1 MSLRHPANEPPRR
14 RAAGE
19 QTLQAEKRLRF
30 GLLSPTLK
38 ELEDAMRFTVEEYR
52 ERRRRFTLAMDSRC
66 PRWETAVFIDNVN
79 QFYFTGTMHDG
90 LLFIRKDAASPGG
103 SRLLY
108 GVRRSFARAK
118 MESPLFTGPAE
129 SGLPEEIMPISSY
142 RDIAEKFKGALELS
156 GEPGS
161 VYIEGDTMP
170 VVVLERL
177 RKYFPARS
185 PAFLDAV
192 IRTVRAVKSEAELDL
207 IRLSGERHRI
217 LLEERVPSLL
227 SEGMS
232 EAEFMG
238 DLSAEMY
245 RLGYQG
251 LARFHQGQAE
261 MPIGQI
267 GFGVNSLY
275 PSRFDGP
282 GGMRGGGAAA
292 PLGAG
297 ETTLKKGDAVF
308 VDIAFGIE
316 GYHTDKTQ
324 VYFFGGEPPGEFK
337 KAHQFCVEIQKRMA
351 ALLVPGEIPSKIY
364 KDIMASLDKSEL
376 DCFMGVDNDHR
387 VKFLGHGTGLNVDDF
402 PVIAAG
408 FDEALEENMV
418 IALEPKKGVKHI
430 GLSGVE
436 DTYIVKEGGARCV
449 TGGGRG
455 IIRV

>member
-1 MSLRHPANEPPRR
+1 MN
-14 RAAGE
+14 
-19 QTLQAEKRLRF
+19 
-30 GLLSPTLK
+30 
-38 ELEDAMRFTVEEYR
+38 FTVEEYR
-52 ERRRRFTLAMDSRC
+52 ERRRRFALAMDSRC

-79 QFYFTGTMHDG
+79 QFYFTGTMQDG
-90 LLFIRKDAASPGG
+90 LLFILRDAASPGG
-103 SRLLY
+103 SRLFY

-118 MESPLFTGPAE
+118 MESPLFTDSPE
-129 SGLPEEIMPISSY
+129 SPVGLPEEILPISSY
-142 RDIAEKFKGALELS
+142 RDIAGKFTGAFQLS
-156 GEPGS
+156 AEPGS
-161 VYIEGDTMP
+161 VYIEGDAMP
-170 VVVLERL
+170 LVVLERL
-177 RKYFPARS
+177 RKYFPVQS

-192 IRTVRAVKSEAELDL
+192 IRTVRSVKSEAELDL

-217 LLEERVPSLL
+217 LLEERVPALL
-227 SEGMS
+227 REGIS

-238 DLSAEMY
+238 ELSAEMY
-245 RLGYQG
+245 RLGHQG
-251 LARFHQGQAE
+251 LVRFHQLQTE

-267 GFGVNSLY
+267 GFGINSLY

-297 ETTLKKGDAVF
+297 ETKLKKGDAVF
-308 VDIAFGIE
+308 VDIGFGIK

-324 VYFFGGEPPGEFK
+324 VYFFGGEPPDQFK
-337 KAHQFCVEIQKRMA
+337 KAHQFCVEIQKRVA
-351 ALLVPGEIPSKIY
+351 ERLVPGEIPSKIY
-364 KDIMASLDKSEL
+364 QDIVASLDKSEL

-418 IALEPKKGVKHI
+418 IALEPKKGVKQI

-436 DTYIVKEGGARCV
+436 DTYIVKEGGALCV

>member
-1 MSLRHPANEPPRR
+1 MS
-14 RAAGE
+14 
-19 QTLQAEKRLRF
+19 
-30 GLLSPTLK
+30 
-38 ELEDAMRFTVEEYR
+38 FTVEEYR
-52 ERRRRFTLAMDSRC
+52 ERRLNFTLAMNSRC
-66 PRWETAVFIDNVN
+66 PYWETAVFIDNVN
-79 QFYFTGTMHDG
+79 QFYFTGTMQDG
-90 LLFIRKDAASPGG
+90 ILFIMRGSASPGG

-118 MESPLFTGPAE
+118 MESPLFADAPEGSAE
-129 SGLPEEIMPISSY
+129 SRVAGEIMPISSY
-142 RDIAEKFKGALELS
+142 RDIAGRLTGAFRPS
-156 GEPGS
+156 GKPGV

-170 VVVLERL
+170 LAVLERL
-177 RKYFPARS
+177 RKYFPVQS
-185 PAFLDAV
+185 PGFLDAV

-207 IRLSGERHRI
+207 IRLSGERHRL
-217 LLEERVPSLL
+217 LLEERVPAMLR
-227 SEGMS
+227 EGMT

-238 DLSAEMY
+238 ELSAEMY
-245 RLGYQG
+245 RLGHHG
-251 LARFHQGQAE
+251 MVRFHQGQTE

-297 ETTLKKGDAVF
+297 KTVLKKGDAVF
-308 VDIAFGIE
+308 VDIGFGVG

-324 VYFFGGEPPGEFK
+324 VYFFGGDPPDQFK
-337 KAHQFCVEIQKRMA
+337 RAHQFCLEIQNRA
-351 ALLVPGEIPSKIY
+351 AERLVPGKVPSKIY
-364 KDIMASLDKSEL
+364 QDITASLNEREL
-376 DCFMGVDNDHR
+376 DCFMGVDNSHR

-408 FDEALEENMV
+408 FDEPLEENMV
-418 IALEPKKGVKHI
+418 IALEPKKAVQHI
-430 GLSGVE
+430 GLAGVE
-436 DTYIVKEGGARCV
+436 DTYIVKEGGPHCV

>member
-1 MSLRHPANEPPRR
+1 MS
-14 RAAGE
+14 
-19 QTLQAEKRLRF
+19 
-30 GLLSPTLK
+30 
-38 ELEDAMRFTVEEYR
+38 FTVEEYR

-79 QFYFTGTMHDG
+79 QFYFTGTMQDG
-90 LLFIRKDAASPGG
+90 LLFILKDAAYPGG

-108 GVRRSFARAK
+108 GVRRSFARAN
-118 MESPLFTGPAE
+118 MESPLFTGSPGSPAGSPAE
-129 SGLPEEIMPISSY
+129 SGPPEEIIPISSY
-142 RDIAEKFKGALELS
+142 RDIAGKFTGALKLS
-156 GEPGS
+156 AEPGS

-170 VVVLERL
+170 VAVLERL
-177 RKYFPARS
+177 RKYLPVQT

-192 IRTVRAVKSEAELDL
+192 IRTVRSVKSEAELDL
-207 IRLSGERHRI
+207 VRLSGERHRI
-217 LLEERVPSLL
+217 LLEERVPALL
-227 SEGMS
+227 REGMS

-238 DLSAEMY
+238 EISAEMY
-245 RLGYQG
+245 RLGHQG
-251 LARFHQGQAE
+251 LARFHQGQTE

-282 GGMRGGGAAA
+282 GGMRGSAAA

-297 ETTLKKGDAVF
+297 KTTLKKGDAVF
-308 VDIAFGIE
+308 VDIGFGMG

-324 VYFFGGEPPGEFK
+324 VYFFGGEPPDEFK
-337 KAHQFCVEIQKRMA
+337 KAHQFCIEIQKRMA
-351 ALLVPGEIPSKIY
+351 ARLMPREIPSKIY
-364 KDIMASLDKSEL
+364 RDITASLDKNEL
-376 DCFMGVDNDHR
+376 DCFMGVDNGHR

-408 FDEALEENMV
+408 FDEPLEENMV
-418 IALEPKKGVKHI
+418 IALEPKKGVKHT

>member
-1 MSLRHPANEPPRR
+1 M
-14 RAAGE
+14 G
-19 QTLQAEKRLRF
+19 
-30 GLLSPTLK
+30 
-38 ELEDAMRFTVEEYR
+38 FTVEEYR
-52 ERRRRFTLAMDSRC
+52 ERRRRFTLAMNSRC
-66 PRWETAVFIDNVN
+66 PRWEMAVFIDNVN
-79 QFYFTGTMHDG
+79 QFYFTGTMQDG
-90 LLFIRKDAASPGG
+90 LLLIRKDAASPGG

-108 GVRRSFARAK
+108 GVRRSFDRAK
-118 MESPLFTGPAE
+118 MESPLFTGSPGSPGGNPAGISAGSPAE
-129 SGLPEEIMPISSY
+129 SCLSEEIMPIASY
-142 RDIAEKFKGALELS
+142 RDIAGKFTGALELS

-170 VVVLERL
+170 VAVLERL
-177 RKYFPARS
+177 RKYLPARS

-192 IRTVRAVKSEAELDL
+192 IRAVRSVKSEAELDL

-217 LLEERVPSLL
+217 LLEERVPALL
-227 SEGMS
+227 REGIS

-238 DLSAEMY
+238 EISAEMY
-245 RLGYQG
+245 RLGHQG
-251 LARFHQGQAE
+251 LARFHQGQSE

-297 ETTLKKGDAVF
+297 KTTLKKGDAVF
-308 VDIAFGIE
+308 VDIGFGVE

-324 VYFFGGEPPGEFK
+324 VYFFGGEPPDQFK
-337 KAHQFCVEIQKRMA
+337 KAHQFCVEIQKRLA
-351 ALLVPGEIPSKIY
+351 GRLVPGEIPSKIY
-364 KDIMASLDKSEL
+364 GDVMASLDSGEL
-376 DCFMGVDNDHR
+376 DSFMGVDNRHR

-408 FDEALEENMV
+408 FDEPLEENMV